1 MEANGR
7 SPERNAQ
14 GCRGTTRTQ
23 NVAAVSSSNLSWL
36 AARRRPGQKW
46 RSCLLSVQRPQSQ
59 CSAVLCWLCWL
70 CCHVLTAKESQ
81 CKCKARKAAA
91 KQAEAAGYLV
101 IQCSAFPNRYM
112 PLRRALID
120 LRSGR
125 PRTPDS
131 ENWKSNKGKKRR
143 RQLAK
148 KRTASK
154 FCKQFMMVH
163 APKLA
168 LRRDMVAVARSG
180 RRPRKHRR
188 RAAKR
193 NPKPKPKARSK
204 TLLA

>member
-1 MEANGR
+1 M
-7 SPERNAQ
+7 
-14 GCRGTTRTQ
+14 
-23 NVAAVSSSNLSWL
+23 
-36 AARRRPGQKW
+36 
-46 RSCLLSVQRPQSQ
+46 
-59 CSAVLCWLCWL
+59 
-70 CCHVLTAKESQ
+70 
-81 CKCKARKAAA
+81 
-91 KQAEAAGYLV
+91 
-101 IQCSAFPNRYM
+101 IQCSACPNRYM

-154 FCKQFMMVH
+154 FCKRFMMVH
-163 APKLA
+163 APKLS
-168 LRRDMVAVARSG
+168 LWRDMVAVARSG

-204 TLLA
+204 TLLASASHAGKIAFPEQRHADLCGRLMGACPTSCGEVAMGHVVVEWSGCLSD